1 MNMLLLWQQAVAANQ
16 GGSGGSTMITV
27 LFWIAIFAVVY
38 LFMIRPQQTARKEGV
53 NFLANLKKGQKVVT
67 IGGIHGTITEI
78 TATTVV
84 LLIAPKT
91 FITVQRDCISKEYSV
106 AANEPSPA
114 TNETKTENAPAPA
127 TNTNETKEG

>member
-1 MNMLLLWQQAVAANQ
+1 MNMLLLWQEAVAANPSPQ
-16 GGSGGSTMITV
+16 GGSTLITV

-38 LFMIRPQQTARKEGV
+38 LFMIRPQQTARKEGT

-84 LLIAPKT
+84 LLISPKT
-91 FITVQRDCISKEYSV
+91 FITVQRDCISREYSV
-106 AANEPSPA
+106 AANEPA
-114 TNETKTENAPAPA
+114 TNANETKTDNAPAPA
-127 TNTNETKEG
+127 ANANETKEG